1 MEAGQKQNGTNRGYD
16 REIAL
21 DTNTTHLTMLKEKGK
36 ARGDSVEQKQS
47 KCKRHGEQT
56 TRDLMRTLT
65 HVVESRGET
74 KLKVVQGGS

>member
-1 MEAGQKQNGTNRGYD
+1 
-16 REIAL
+16 
-21 DTNTTHLTMLKEKGK
+21 MLKEEGK

-47 KCKRHGEQT
+47 KCKRQGEQT
-56 TRDLMRTLT
+56 TRNLMRTLT